1 MIIFNM
7 QTGFGM
13 LESGCVSLKNEVNIM
28 MKNVCDVI
36 LGYII
41 ILKNQGASCRPT
53 NTSLSL
59 FFCGNFKCKQF
70 FLCTFLI
77 LRTLIIFRGF
87 FKSNWQIFQIFKNNS
102 SVDQDTTVLL
112 LLETD
117 NSLFRKWEKQKIK
130 TL

>member
-1 MIIFNM
+1 M

-41 ILKNQGASCRPT
+41 ILKNQGASRRPT
-53 NTSLSL
+53 NTSSS
-59 FFCGNFKCKQF
+59 FFCGNFECEQF

-77 LRTLIIFRGF
+77 LRTLKIFRGF

-102 SVDQDTTVLL
+102 LVDQDTTVLL

-117 NSLFRKWEKQKIK
+117 NSLYRKWEKQKIK